1 MCVVWKTG
9 KTAALLVQVLI
20 SDDVSRSV
28 DKPTDCIVDMLHGSC
43 QPINTYRLPTPILHC
58 SLGK

>member
-28 DKPTDCIVDMLHGSC
+28 AKPTDCIVDMSANQYL
-43 QPINTYRLPTPILHC
+43 QITQTYTAL
-58 SLGK
+58 